1 MNRNTSFFWASDE
14 LCDDSGLTYD
24 VDDSEDEELGL
35 NLAAPDNNQMIPP
48 PPPIRDEESQPLVVA
63 TASGDEDGLYGT
75 AASSVNNQMNR
86 RAQLQPLTEQN
97 RTQFPLL
104 REPIPVSR
112 SPDLSRRKKPAVPKT
127 TIQKVARELR
137 FQVV

>member
-1 MNRNTSFFWASDE
+1 MNRSTSFFWASDD

-35 NLAAPDNNQMIPP
+35 NLAAPDNQMIPP
-48 PPPIRDEESQPLVVA
+48 PPPRDEESQPLVVA

-75 AASSVNNQMNR
+75 ATSSVNQMNL

-104 REPIPVSR
+104 REPVPVSR